1 MREHAKKWFSG
12 FLAVVMTL
20 TAVFVAPDM
29 LTMPVSAAAT
39 QQEINSLKEDANSL
53 AAQKNEL
60 KQQLDAVSADKNK
73 ALEQKNLLEKQI
85 NVIQEEID
93 NISSQISKYDD
104 LIAVKAKELAENEQ
118 EEERQYDLF
127 CQRVRMMEE
136 EGEVSYWSILFN
148 SSSFSEL
155 LDRFMMVE
163 EIMEYDN
170 AIMDQLLET
179 RKQIEQDKAEMED
192 ARQEQEAARKVQEAA
207 KSELKTQETKVDG
220 LLVEINSKEDQLQ
233 AAHSRLEAAAIA
245 MDAEIRRKEKELKD
259 QMAASGDTIP
269 SESGFIWPLKN
280 DKILTSFFGNRR
292 HPVTGKANNHTGIDV
307 SAAGGTPIMTS
318 KSGVVIKST
327 YNDSYGN
334 YVVVSHSNGQTT
346 LYAHMSRRAAS
357 VGQSVKQGQTIG
369 YVGTTGS
376 STGNHLHY
384 EIRVNGKRQ
393 DPLNYYRGWKLY
405 VLSGGRIYNY
415 VVP

>member
-1 MREHAKKWFSG
+1 MKQHAKKWFSG
-12 FLAVVMTL
+12 FLAVMMTL
-20 TAVFVAPDM
+20 TALFVAPDM
-29 LTMPVSAAAT
+29 LAVPVSAAAT

-136 EGEVSYWSILFN
+136 EGEVSYWSILFH

-170 AIMDQLLET
+170 AIMDQLRET

-207 KSELKTQETKVDG
+207 KSELKTQETKVMVCW
-220 LLVEINSKEDQLQ
+220 L
-233 AAHSRLEAAAIA
+233 
-245 MDAEIRRKEKELKD
+245 
-259 QMAASGDTIP
+259 
-269 SESGFIWPLKN
+269 
-280 DKILTSFFGNRR
+280 
-292 HPVTGKANNHTGIDV
+292 
-307 SAAGGTPIMTS
+307 
-318 KSGVVIKST
+318 KST
-327 YNDSYGN
+327 PKKISC
-334 YVVVSHSNGQTT
+334 
-346 LYAHMSRRAAS
+346 R
-357 VGQSVKQGQTIG
+357 
-369 YVGTTGS
+369 
-376 STGNHLHY
+376 LH
-384 EIRVNGKRQ
+384 IVA
-393 DPLNYYRGWKLY
+393 WKLPPAPWMPRSDGRKRNSRIRWLPAATPSS
-405 VLSGGRIYNY
+405 VSPASSGR
-415 VVP
+415 